1 MQTRTVSIFMTR
13 YHDILSNFLYHI
25 IGRGYTH
32 VAIAFDDDS
41 QNFYCF
47 NYKGFRREHPFRRKR
62 RYGKSICYKLDVNEE
77 QHAALQGIIEQMEA
91 SNIEWKYCMLGVI
104 LCLLGIRHKMK
115 NAYFCSQFVAE
126 LLQRSEIMKWRK
138 HPSLY
143 LPNQLCREIRAHS
156 GLRET
161 IEFESIEVI
170 DENGEKIEIC

>member
-1 MQTRTVSIFMTR
+1 MLLLHLMTIRKIFTVLTTKVFAVNIHFEENVDT
-13 YHDILSNFLYHI
+13 
-25 IGRGYTH
+25 
-32 VAIAFDDDS
+32 
-41 QNFYCF
+41 
-47 NYKGFRREHPFRRKR
+47 E
-62 RYGKSICYKLDVNEE
+62 KSICYKLDVNEE

-126 LLQRSEIMKWRK
+126 LLQTSGIMKWRK